1 MQVYETISKLKFAS
15 MISINSIHS
24 TNCANGH
31 LSTQDLNKYGLHKH
45 GEYMQTSHR
54 IPNGIHAQDLLSVR
68 QR

>member
-1 MQVYETISKLKFAS
+1 

-68 QR
+68 QS